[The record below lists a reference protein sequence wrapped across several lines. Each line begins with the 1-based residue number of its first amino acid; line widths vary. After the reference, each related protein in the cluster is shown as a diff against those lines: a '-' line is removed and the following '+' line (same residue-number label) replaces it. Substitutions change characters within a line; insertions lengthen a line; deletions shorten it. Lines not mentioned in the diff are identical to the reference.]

1 MIRWGIIGAGNIAH
15 RFCKA
20 LAFEEDA
27 SLYAISGRNEEKLL
41 KFKEEYPCEKVY
53 TGFEELLQDEQVDAV
68 YIALPHHMHKEWAV
82 KALKAHKAV
91 LSEKPAVMN
100 ADEMKEIAEV
110 SKAENTLYMEAMK
123 SRFVPAFA
131 KVKEIIEEG
140 KIGDIVSVKAENCF
154 LLPKE
159 IYGKTY
165 HTQTGVG
172 GALLDSGCY
181 CVNWLNAFLKG
192 EPVLKKTYANV
203 YKGVDYYIDARL
215 QFENG
220 EGEIIAAFDRRTKA
234 FAEITGTKG
243 RLYIENPQRPDVIHL
258 FEGNQETVINLPYIN
273 DDFYGQIHH
282 FDALIK
288 EGKKESDVMTLE
300 DSIRNA
306 HIMDVIRTGFTGY
319 TEEDLKILEEQEKAL
334 SYDSFDNEDALVLAG
349 KIIEFQRGYDRG
361 IALRIVRESD
371 GLVMFQYVMK
381 DKGDKNIVY
390 AEGKHNAVKEY
401 GHSSAWVNIA
411 SQIEGFVLKDGVLPS
426 GGAFPVYLKD
436 GTLAASVLLSGLHEG
451 KDHELIIRA
460 ISDVLDCEYPDF
472 IKALG

>member
-1 MIRWGIIGAGNIAH
+1 MIKWGIIGAGNIAH

-27 SLYAISGRNEEKLL
+27 KLYAIAGRNEEKLL
-41 KFKEEYPCEKVY
+41 KFKEEYPCEKTY
-53 TGFEELLQDEQVDAV
+53 TSFEDLLHDENVDAV

-82 KALKAHKAV
+82 KALQAHKAV

-100 ADEMKEIAEV
+100 AEEMKEIAAV
-110 SKAENTLYMEAMK
+110 SKKENTLYMEAMK

-140 KIGDIVSVKAENCF
+140 KIGEIVSVKAENCF
-154 LLPKE
+154 LIPKE
-159 IYGKTY
+159 MYGKSY
-165 HTQTGVG
+165 HTQPGVG

-192 EPVLKKTYANV
+192 DPVLKKTYANARD
-203 YKGVDYYIDARL
+203 GVDYYIDARL

-220 EGEIIAAFDRRTKA
+220 EGQIIAAFDRRTEA
-234 FAEITGTKG
+234 YAEIIGTKG
-243 RLYIENPQRPDVIHL
+243 KLYIEHPQRPDVIHL
-258 FEGNQETVINLPYIN
+258 YEEGNETIITLPYIH

-282 FDALIK
+282 FDSLIK
-288 EGKKESDVMTLE
+288 EGKTESDVMSFT

-306 HIMDVIRTGFTGY
+306 YIMDVIRTGFTDY
-319 TEEDLKILEEQEKAL
+319 TKQDLKVLEEQEKAL
-334 SYDSFDNEDALVLAG
+334 SYESFDNEDALILAEQ
-349 KIIEFQRGYDRG
+349 IIELQKEYDRG

-381 DKGDKNIVY
+381 DKNANNIMY
-390 AEGKHNAVKEY
+390 AEGKHNAIKEY
-401 GHSSAWVNIA
+401 GHSSAWVNVA
-411 SQIEGFVLKDGVLPS
+411 FQTEGFVLKEGVLPS
-426 GGAFPVYLKD
+426 GGAFPIYLKD

-460 ISDVLDCEYPDF
+460 ISDVQDCEYPDF